1 MVYGEWWT
9 GEQQATTDSE
19 GWATFSGAFFG
30 NYSVEVA
37 GANSVEFQLQA
48 SDNELAVEQDALLT
62 WLSDYSFTEAG
73 TLVFPVTT
81 DSVDRNFF
89 RLRISAP

>member
-1 MVYGEWWT
+1 MHAPFYRADWSEKPALQVWRDLVYGEWWT

-37 GANSVEFQLQA
+37 GAN
-48 SDNELAVEQDALLT
+48 
-62 WLSDYSFTEAG
+62 
-73 TLVFPVTT
+73 
-81 DSVDRNFF
+81 
-89 RLRISAP
+89 